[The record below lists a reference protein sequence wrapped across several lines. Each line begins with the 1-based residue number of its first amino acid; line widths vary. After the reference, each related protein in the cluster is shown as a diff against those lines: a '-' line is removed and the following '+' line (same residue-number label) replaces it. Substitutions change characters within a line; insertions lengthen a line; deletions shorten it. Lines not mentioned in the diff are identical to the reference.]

1 MKVRGPLRSPEHVP
15 TTASREVSVRIIAG
29 VTLLATAAACAPP
42 PGEQQTEDTAIAVA
56 EDIEAVRAVRD
67 AEVASAISGDTVLA
81 HLADEVLVMPPN
93 EPLVVGI
100 DAVREWHRSMNAA
113 YVIDSLEYVDSEV
126 EFADNIAVETYTGR
140 LVVTPVAGGEPL
152 TDVIKGVHIYER
164 QADGSWKLTK
174 DVWNSDLP
182 VGGAQ

>member
-1 MKVRGPLRSPEHVP
+1 
-15 TTASREVSVRIIAG
+15 
-29 VTLLATAAACAPP
+29 
-42 PGEQQTEDTAIAVA
+42 
-56 EDIEAVRAVRD
+56 
-67 AEVASAISGDTVLA
+67 
-81 HLADEVLVMPPN
+81 
-93 EPLVVGI
+93 
-100 DAVREWHRSMNAA
+100 MNAA

-140 LVVTPVAGGEPL
+140 LVVTPVAGGESL